1 MAMANVF
8 TARQAA
14 VRFAQDVNMN
24 NYSITHSRKDGT
36 DADRRLDGFIIA
48 GHGYYDIDQVISFV
62 KNPDNRFTVTVAG
75 RTVRVE
81 VQRHAASYREYLT
94 TEGDGFPP
102 NNLLRLPD
110 C

>member
-1 MAMANVF
+1 MARTPA
-8 TARQAA
+8 ASQAA
-14 VRFAQDVNMN
+14 KVLHKDVNMAD
-24 NYSITHSRKDGT
+24 YRITHSRKDGT
-36 DADRRLDGFIIA
+36 DADRRLDGFIIE
-48 GHGYYDIDQVISFV
+48 GYGYHDIDTVIGFV
-62 KNPDNRFTVTVAG
+62 KNPQNRFTVTVAG

-81 VQRHAASYREYLT
+81 VQRHASSLRDYLT